1 MNVSGHVD
9 SLGSLEKRLKQQ
21 QKLREDMLDCATTDG
36 DSTSIDIILQ
46 YTNSTI
52 LYPIFPVMSTLPKR
66 KRNKIRALKKI
77 LHEQRKFSIFRLF
90 KAAHDGDVE
99 MCKLLI
105 RYGVNVNSFFDEKS
119 PLYAASKNG
128 KYLCV
133 SVLLENG
140 AVVNAGDL
148 ANGVTPFMAAVTSI
162 DFDPTVSYDE
172 EFVINRLKCVGLLN
186 SYNADVNQTDYYGNT
201 ALMHATWSYRLSE
214 YLLTELRCLPD
225 VMSDNGVRSALLIAC
240 RRRSPLTIELLLDA
254 GADVDATQYGRTS
267 LSLACYIQDRHSV
280 ELLVRY
286 NADLHV
292 PSYHDDNLS
301 ILQMAQSQFAL
312 HSDKIHDV
320 WKMILEAAHINRLQN
335 STADWIRLAVFDRR
349 HQNPPA
355 AARQHNAMGTARQR
369 RRRQL

>member
-1 MNVSGHVD
+1 MNVSGPVD
-9 SLGSLEKRLKQQ
+9 SLGSLEKRLKRQ
-21 QKLREDMLDCATTDG
+21 QKIREDLLDCATTNG
-36 DSTSIDIILQ
+36 DSTSIEIILQ

-52 LYPIFPVMSTLPKR
+52 LYPIFPVMSTLPIRKR
-66 KRNKIRALKKI
+66 KKYRALKII
-77 LHEQRKFSIFRLF
+77 LHQQRKLSIFRLF
-90 KAAHDGDVE
+90 KAAYDGDVE
-99 MCKLLI
+99 ICKLLI
-105 RYGVNVNSFFDEKS
+105 RYDVNVNSIFEERS

-128 KYLCV
+128 NYLCV

-148 ANGVTPFMAAVTSI
+148 KNGVTPFMAAVTSI
-162 DFDPTVSYDE
+162 DFGSTVSYDE
-172 EFVINRLKCVGLLN
+172 EFVIKRLKCVRLLN

-201 ALMHATWSYRLSE
+201 ALMLATWSYRLSE

-225 VMSDNGVRSALLIAC
+225 VISDNGVGSALLSAC

-254 GADVDATQYGRTS
+254 GADVDASRHGRTS
-267 LSLACYIQDRHSV
+267 LSWACYVQDCHSV
-280 ELLVRY
+280 ELLLSY

-292 PSYHDDNLS
+292 PSQHDDNLS

-312 HSDKIHDV
+312 HGDKTHDV

-335 STADWIRLAVFDRR
+335 STADWIRLARFDRR

-355 AARQHNAMGTARQR
+355 AARQPNVMGTARQR
-369 RRRQL
+369 RRKQL